1 MQVAWRGTNDKCGN
15 VGIYVVRF
23 TQPYPD
29 RAIRSFEFK
38 ALDTDTKWMILGITL
53 SDGPEFLPPW
63 SEISYGMPDK
73 WGAASLVF
81 ALLEG
86 LGGVKDLGIAFDKSR
101 IAPRWSAAGVN
112 RARVA
117 VRYPA
122 SRGSVRYDYQYD
134 SGNRRIKVVFTGNA
148 DLFRLQILLP
158 QGTKVDEAM
167 LDDEEVKLAFMTIE
181 GSQYFSVEAKWGV
194 QFLELQLS

>member
-1 MQVAWRGTNDKCGN
+1 MGPPFPLRGSDLAGKITIIYADGHSHTEYIRAGVNVDDWRAPHDSEYEIRHAPKHPERMQVAWRGTNDKCGN

-122 SRGSVRYDYQYD
+122 SRGSVRYDY
-134 SGNRRIKVVFTGNA
+134 
-148 DLFRLQILLP
+148 
-158 QGTKVDEAM
+158 
-167 LDDEEVKLAFMTIE
+167 
-181 GSQYFSVEAKWGV
+181 
-194 QFLELQLS
+194 